1 MSAGQSSYRLLLP
14 ERQRRLE
21 GTAHLLAVGT
31 RGTASLHP
39 PACGEDLAMPGPP
52 TPQCDHGLQKRRW
65 QDSQNWGG
73 YSLKQ
78 LSGQLVLRRFSMLPG
93 ECWSPVLLGPLDWD
107 AGPSAGGFSPS
118 KLHTPPS
125 GLAFMSTA
133 TPPWKC
139 LVSEDKQGRTWLVLG
154 WEDCVHNS
162 CHLFS
167 RALCSC
173 AFTKSSLFLY
183 CHLNGIKTSVFSSI
197 FSWKLGFTHKII
209 DLANGFS
216 NRI

>member
-1 MSAGQSSYRLLLP
+1 MAGRWFRGPDAIIDWNFSKTWLALGSAG
-14 ERQRRLE
+14 
-21 GTAHLLAVGT
+21 TLACSTEV
-31 RGTASLHP
+31 A
-39 PACGEDLAMPGPP
+39 
-52 TPQCDHGLQKRRW
+52 
-65 QDSQNWGG
+65 
-73 YSLKQ
+73 
-78 LSGQLVLRRFSMLPG
+78 
-93 ECWSPVLLGPLDWD
+93 
-107 AGPSAGGFSPS
+107 SAGGFSLS